1 MGLVAYYFMFRR
13 KQNAPDI
20 GPYLSYDIVAYDHF
34 IDGPVAI
41 IRDVTPDGDL
51 AFRMVELFN
60 RLDLSLIHLKDVV
73 LDMLE

>member
-1 MGLVAYYFMFRR
+1 MAVYFMFLR
-13 KQNAPDI
+13 KRTAPEI
-20 GPYLSYDIVAYDHF
+20 GSYHSYDIVAYDRI